1 MIPFWILDFGFWIKG
16 AVIFGLNGSI
26 SNLKS
31 DISDSSFPKHQS
43 KIQNLKSKMGTSL
56 LISFS
61 PSYSSTSLYSQLL
74 HITCCLVLTICCAQQ
89 SPIIAQV
96 VDLPQPPR
104 WQKSDETDTVRIET
118 DLVDLN
124 VSVFARD
131 RQQQQRSNAVGP
143 LQQKDF
149 MVFENGVAEEI
160 TFFASASTPLD
171 LVLLLDLSGST
182 SDKLDLVRKS
192 ARRFIE
198 AAREGDRISVVTF
211 TDTARIVAPL
221 MTDHRELI
229 SRIKKIEKPHGGTN
243 FWDAMRYVLT
253 VVLGDSGGARR
264 SAVVCMTDGVDN
276 ALPEVPGDG
285 SFTSFAA
292 LMEVVRRSG
301 SIVLPIYLDTEEE
314 MILQGR
320 AAAPAY
326 FLARQQL
333 FILAE
338 ESGGILYQARRLE
351 DLKGVYEQVIGD
363 LSTVYS
369 IGYRPTN
376 RQRDGSWRA
385 VNVHLTG
392 RTDLA
397 VRTKRGYYAR

>member
-1 MIPFWILDFGFWIKG
+1 MLITVF
-16 AVIFGLNGSI
+16 
-26 SNLKS
+26 
-31 DISDSSFPKHQS
+31 
-43 KIQNLKSKMGTSL
+43 SL
-56 LISFS
+56 RA
-61 PSYSSTSLYSQLL
+61 SLYGYLPRVVCCLL
-74 HITCCLVLTICCAQQ
+74 LTTCCAVSA
-89 SPIIAQV
+89 SVSAQV

-104 WQKSDETDTVRIET
+104 WQKADDPDTVRVET

-131 RQQQQRSNAVGP
+131 RQQQQRSSGSAVAL

-160 TFFASASTPLD
+160 TFFASASAPLD

-192 ARRFIE
+192 ARRFVE
-198 AAREGDRISVVTF
+198 AAREGDRISIVTF

-221 MTDHRELI
+221 MTDRRELV
-229 SRIKKIEKPHGGTN
+229 SRIKKIEKPQGGTN

-253 VVLGDSGGARR
+253 AVLGGPGAGRR
-264 SAVVCMTDGVDN
+264 SAVICMTDGVDN

-285 SFTSFAA
+285 SLTSFAA
-292 LMEVVRRSG
+292 LMEIVRRSG

-320 AAAPAY
+320 ASAQAY

-333 FILAE
+333 AILAE

-351 DLKGVYEQVIGD
+351 DLKGVYEQVISD
-363 LSTVYS
+363 LGTVYS

-385 VNVHLTG
+385 VNVRLVG
-392 RTDLA
+392 RADLS

>member
-1 MIPFWILDFGFWIKG
+1 MDRQRRINKG
-16 AVIFGLNGSI
+16 SEI
-26 SNLKS
+26 SNPKS
-31 DISDSSFPKHQS
+31 TIK
-43 KIQNLKSKMGTSL
+43 NLKWGQACRSL
-56 LISFS
+56 LISVS
-61 PSYSSTSLYSQLL
+61 CSSRTSSDGSLL
-74 HITCCLVLTICCAQQ
+74 LRIVCCLVFAVYWCGAWPATAG
-89 SPIIAQV
+89 AQV
-96 VDLPQPPR
+96 VELPQPPR
-104 WQKSDETDTVRIET
+104 WQKSDETDTVRVET
-118 DLVDLN
+118 ELVDLN

-131 RQQQQRSNAVGP
+131 RQQHSTVGP

-149 MVFENGVAEEI
+149 VVFENGVAEEI

-192 ARRFIE
+192 ARRFVE
-198 AAREGDRISVVTF
+198 AARPGDRIGIVTF

-221 MTDHRELI
+221 TTDHRELI
-229 SRIKKIEKPHGGTN
+229 ARIKKIEKPLGGTN

-253 VVLGDSGGARR
+253 AVLGEGPGAVRRR

-276 ALPEVPGDG
+276 ALPDVPGDG
-285 SFTSFAA
+285 SLTSFKG
-292 LMEVVRRSG
+292 LMEIVRRSG

-314 MILQGR
+314 RIIQGR
-320 AAAPAY
+320 GAPQAY

-333 FILAE
+333 AILAD
-338 ESGGILYQARRLE
+338 ESGGMLYHARRLE
-351 DLKGVYEQVIGD
+351 DLKGVYEQVISD

-385 VNVHLTG
+385 VNVRLNG

-397 VRTKRGYYAR
+397 VRTRRGYYAR

>member
-1 MIPFWILDFGFWIKG
+1 M
-16 AVIFGLNGSI
+16 
-26 SNLKS
+26 
-31 DISDSSFPKHQS
+31 
-43 KIQNLKSKMGTSL
+43 
-56 LISFS
+56 
-61 PSYSSTSLYSQLL
+61 
-74 HITCCLVLTICCAQQ
+74 ICCAMFA
-89 SPIIAQV
+89 SVYAQV

-104 WQKSDETDTVRIET
+104 WQKSEDTDTVRIET

-131 RQQQQRSNAVGP
+131 RQQQQQQRSSAVGP

-160 TFFASASTPLD
+160 TFFASASAPLD

-192 ARRFIE
+192 ARRFVE
-198 AAREGDRISVVTF
+198 ASRPGDRISVVTF

-221 MTDHRELI
+221 MTDHKDLI
-229 SRIKKIEKPHGGTN
+229 SRIKKIEKPRGGTN

-253 VVLGDSGGARR
+253 FVLGNSSGGVRR

-276 ALPEVPGDG
+276 ALPDVPGDG
-285 SFTSFAA
+285 SLTSFAA

-320 AAAPAY
+320 ANAPAY
-326 FLARQQL
+326 FIARQQL
-333 FILAE
+333 AILAE
-338 ESGGILYQARRLE
+338 ESGGILYQARRVE
-351 DLKGVYEQVIGD
+351 DLKGVYEQVISD

-385 VNVHLTG
+385 VNVRLIG

>member
-1 MIPFWILDFGFWIKG
+1 MI
-16 AVIFGLNGSI
+16 
-26 SNLKS
+26 
-31 DISDSSFPKHQS
+31 
-43 KIQNLKSKMGTSL
+43 
-56 LISFS
+56 
-61 PSYSSTSLYSQLL
+61 Y
-74 HITCCLVLTICCAQQ
+74 CAQQ
-89 SPIIAQV
+89 SPVGAQV

-104 WQKSDETDTVRIET
+104 WQKSDDTDTVRIET

-131 RQQQQRSNAVGP
+131 RQQQRSSDVGP

-160 TFFASASTPLD
+160 TFFASASAPLD

-192 ARRFIE
+192 ARRFVE
-198 AAREGDRISVVTF
+198 AARPNDRISVVTF
-211 TDTARIVAPL
+211 TDTARVVAPL
-221 MTDHRELI
+221 MTDHKELI
-229 SRIKKIEKPHGGTN
+229 SRIKKIEKPRGGTN
-243 FWDAMRYVLT
+243 FWDALRYVLT
-253 VVLGDSGGARR
+253 GVLGYSGGVRR

-276 ALPEVPGDG
+276 ALPDVPGDG
-285 SFTSFAA
+285 SRTSFAA

-320 AAAPAY
+320 AVAQAY

-333 FILAE
+333 AILAE

-351 DLKGVYEQVIGD
+351 DLKGVYEQVISD

-376 RQRDGSWRA
+376 RRRDGSWRA
-385 VNVHLTG
+385 VNVRLIG